1 MKCKNCGY
9 EFDKPNLKSCPLCGA
24 KIIPGAQVEEDKAAI
39 EERPTF
45 PPEPTSR
52 NENSTE
58 ESVEFEIPDRRE
70 TIVREAAIHPVPE
83 PVMPAP
89 PVIPKEPEP
98 VAPAPEPV
106 YVAPPVREPKTV
118 KASSEARRVPEET
131 VMAEDPD
138 EYVENGSYQPYPDEE
153 EEGDE
158 TYYDDPTY
166 QPTAD
171 KKSGT
176 WIAVTIAAIAGLLI
190 GSILYFLLG

>member
-9 EFDKPNLKSCPLCGA
+9 EFDKPNLKSCPLCGF
-24 KIIPGAQVEEDKAAI
+24 KIIPGAQAEEDKAVI

-45 PPEPTSR
+45 PTEPSFP
-52 NENSTE
+52 NGSTAGD
-58 ESVEFEIPDRRE
+58 SVEIEIPDRKE
-70 TIVREAAIHPVPE
+70 TIVREAAIYSAPE
-83 PVMPAP
+83 PVVPEP

-118 KASSEARRVPEET
+118 KASSEPRRVPEET
-131 VMAEDPD
+131 VTAEDPD

-158 TYYDDPTY
+158 TSYDDPTY

-190 GSILYFLLG
+190 GSILYLLLG